1 MGGAGSTPHAA
12 GIVLAGGR
20 SVRMGSAK
28 AGLPWRGSTL
38 LARTCDVL
46 GAAGVQPVVVVRAP
60 AQPLPPVDPAV
71 RLVEDPREG
80 LGPLQGLA
88 AGLAAVADEVEVA
101 FVCATDLPF
110 LHPAYV
116 RRVLAACTPDADV
129 VLPVCAGRPQPLT
142 AAYRT
147 VLAPAAQ
154 RRVEA
159 GRLALLDFV
168 GGCRVVHLDEAA
180 LLADPAL
187 AAADP
192 ALRSVVNVN
201 DPEEFDAAAR
211 GDVTR

>member
-1 MGGAGSTPHAA
+1 MGGPGSTPHAA

-20 SVRMGSAK
+20 SIRMGSAK
-28 AGLPWRGSTL
+28 AGLSWRGSTL

-46 GAAGVQPVVVVRAP
+46 GAAGVRPVVVVRAP

-147 VLAPAAQ
+147 SLAAPAQ
-154 RRVEA
+154 GRVAE
-159 GRLALLDFV
+159 GRLGLLAFVRSRPVAL
-168 GGCRVVHLDEAA
+168 LDEAA

-192 ALRSVVNVN
+192 RLRSVENVN
-201 DPEEFDAAAR
+201 EPADYRAALRRR
-211 GDVTR
+211 GA